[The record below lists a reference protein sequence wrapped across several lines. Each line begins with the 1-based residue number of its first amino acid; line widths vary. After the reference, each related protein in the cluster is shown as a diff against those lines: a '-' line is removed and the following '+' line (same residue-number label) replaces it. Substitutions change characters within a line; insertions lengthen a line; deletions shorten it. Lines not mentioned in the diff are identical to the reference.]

1 MDAARWK
8 RTWKLFD
15 EVVDASVGEQS
26 ALLASLEADAGIRA
40 EVERL
45 LQASQTRDV
54 TAPGPAPALQPRLQP
69 GTLVDNWR
77 VERLIGRGGMG
88 EVYLA
93 QRVDADFEQRA
104 ALKLLLRMESE
115 EDRTRFAA
123 ERRILA
129 RLEHPSIAR
138 LLDGSEYQGT
148 PYAVMEYVDGQPVT
162 DYARHLPLRER
173 LGLVLQA
180 CDAVGHAHRHLVV
193 HRDLKPGNMLVSADG
208 RLRLLDF
215 GIAKHL
221 SGVDDD
227 ATQVIRA
234 SPDYCA
240 PEQLDG
246 GTISTATDVFALGV
260 IMFELLTGER
270 PWQLGGLPLMR
281 ALERLWVQD
290 TPRPSSR
297 LRGAAARA
305 VRGDLDTIVLKALQ
319 PEPGKRY
326 RNTDELAYDLKAHLQ
341 QRPIRARKPTLAYV
355 VVRTVR
361 RHRLATALAGV
372 AAASLLLGLGGVIVQ
387 GREAAMER
395 DHARREVVRNDAVR
409 QYLMLMFRSA
419 GELQGNDDMT
429 ARDVLARAADEVD
442 EQFANDPEAHADISI
457 ALSEL
462 FFQLNDY
469 TGARP
474 LLERL
479 VQRGNRIPA
488 DVRAMAQHDLA
499 QVNYRE
505 SRIEEAWDLLRQ
517 AQAFWSGEPRRYQS
531 ELLDSRLIQSQLE
544 RADGDFPRALATLE
558 QALEQ
563 RIALSGRT
571 HRDTAVLINNLG
583 ITYFQAGQLEQA
595 SDRFQQANSLWTALG
610 QERSADAL
618 NTLNNLAA
626 VEARLLRSEQAA
638 ASMRAALQLRR
649 ELYGPS
655 TATAALLNNL
665 GKTLSQLGRHQEAIP
680 LLREAIEMGQAHAG
694 GPAAPVSLAAGLG
707 LAEAL
712 AGIGSPLE
720 GHGVLDELLPLI
732 RDAHGEQHLLAAM
745 LGISRA
751 RIHYSTGAR
760 DSATQA
766 ASDAR
771 RILASLGPGGSG
783 ALEQLDRLEA
793 GWRDGEPPGVN
804 PSPAPQ
810 AQAAPRSHAA
820 GAAAS
825 PGL

>member
-1 MDAARWK
+1 
-8 RTWKLFD
+8 
-15 EVVDASVGEQS
+15 
-26 ALLASLEADAGIRA
+26 
-40 EVERL
+40 
-45 LQASQTRDV
+45 
-54 TAPGPAPALQPRLQP
+54 
-69 GTLVDNWR
+69 
-77 VERLIGRGGMG
+77 
-88 EVYLA
+88 
-93 QRVDADFEQRA
+93 
-104 ALKLLLRMESE
+104 
-115 EDRTRFAA
+115 
-123 ERRILA
+123 
-129 RLEHPSIAR
+129 
-138 LLDGSEYQGT
+138 
-148 PYAVMEYVDGQPVT
+148 
-162 DYARHLPLRER
+162 
-173 LGLVLQA
+173 
-180 CDAVGHAHRHLVV
+180 
-193 HRDLKPGNMLVSADG
+193 
-208 RLRLLDF
+208 
-215 GIAKHL
+215 
-221 SGVDDD
+221 
-227 ATQVIRA
+227 
-234 SPDYCA
+234 
-240 PEQLDG
+240 
-246 GTISTATDVFALGV
+246 
-260 IMFELLTGER
+260 
-270 PWQLGGLPLMR
+270 
-281 ALERLWVQD
+281 
-290 TPRPSSR
+290 
-297 LRGAAARA
+297 
-305 VRGDLDTIVLKALQ
+305 
-319 PEPGKRY
+319 
-326 RNTDELAYDLKAHLQ
+326 
-341 QRPIRARKPTLAYV
+341 
-355 VVRTVR
+355 
-361 RHRLATALAGV
+361 
-372 AAASLLLGLGGVIVQ
+372 
-387 GREAAMER
+387 

-712 AGIGSPLE
+712 A
-720 GHGVLDELLPLI
+720 
-732 RDAHGEQHLLAAM
+732 
-745 LGISRA
+745 
-751 RIHYSTGAR
+751 
-760 DSATQA
+760 
-766 ASDAR
+766 
-771 RILASLGPGGSG
+771 
-783 ALEQLDRLEA
+783 
-793 GWRDGEPPGVN
+793 
-804 PSPAPQ
+804 
-810 AQAAPRSHAA
+810 
-820 GAAAS
+820 
-825 PGL
+825 